1 MSFFEDLKRRNVIR
15 VAAAYAVVGWLAIQV
30 VETVFPLFGFDEG
43 PARIVVILLAIGF
56 PLTLIFSW
64 VYEFTPDGLKLERD
78 IDPSR
83 SDTHHSG
90 KKLDRAIIVALA
102 LALGYFAIDK
112 FIFDPA
118 RDVALEEIVEERVRD
133 EMLVESNGDRS
144 IAVLPFADM
153 SPNGDQEYFGDGMA
167 VELLNELVRLDG
179 LRVAGRTST
188 FSFKAQTR
196 ILNRLL
202 RR

>member
-15 VAAAYAVVGWLAIQV
+15 VAAAYVVVGWLAIQV
-30 VETVFPLFGFDEG
+30 TETVFPLFGFDDG

-64 VYEFTPDGLKLERD
+64 VYEFTPEGLKLERD

-83 SDTHHSG
+83 SDTHHTG

-118 RDVALEEIVEERVRD
+118 RDVALEEIVAERVRD
-133 EMLVESNGDRS
+133 EMLVESSGDKS
-144 IAVLPFADM
+144 IAVLPLRRNCLTSWSDWTASA
-153 SPNGDQEYFGDGMA
+153 SP
-167 VELLNELVRLDG
+167 
-179 LRVAGRTST
+179 VARHHSR
-188 FSFKAQTR
+188 SKEQTR